1 MDFHSIPQFLCLFK
15 KNIRFHKIGKK
26 SFAFPN
32 CILYNKA
39 YCYETN
45 GGVILLGRFFSYYR
59 PYKPLFIL
67 DFSCA
72 IIAGILELA
81 FPIAVNQVIDKIM
94 PQNNFRIIL
103 LACIGL
109 LLFYVINT
117 GLQYIVVFFG
127 HKLGVLIETDMRIEL
142 FEKLQS
148 QSFEYY
154 DEQKT
159 GKLLSRLTTD
169 LFDISEVAHHGPED
183 VFITVMTLLGS
194 FILMLNMHV
203 KLAIATF
210 ILVPFITV
218 ALIFFNKK
226 MTNVNTQIYESI
238 AEFNAGVEA
247 AVTGI
252 RVTQSFAN
260 EAYENTKFNGLSNL
274 YKRAKLMFYKV
285 MAVSSA
291 YNYLMIRLINLFA
304 LVFGAYYTLQGE
316 LTNGEFVGFILLS
329 NVFIR
334 PIEKVNNMI
343 EDYPKGI
350 AGFKRLT
357 EELDKNTTVVDQH
370 DAIDV
375 ANLQGAISYQE
386 ISFSYA
392 DHTKVLDH
400 LNLDIP
406 AGETVAFVG
415 ESGSG
420 KTTLCNLLP
429 RFYEPSSGK
438 ITIDGID
445 IQKMTLA
452 SLREQI
458 GTVQQDVFLFPGT
471 MRENIAYGKLDATEE
486 EIEQAVGLAHLTG
499 VIERMSDGLDT
510 VIGERGV
517 KLSGGQKQRVA
528 IARMFLKNPPILILD
543 EATSALDT
551 ETEEVIQESLNS
563 LAAGRTTLIIA
574 HRLATIKHATRI
586 IVMSEAGIL
595 EEGTHEELMEK
606 EGHYKKLYDAQF
618 HD

>member
-1 MDFHSIPQFLCLFK
+1 
-15 KNIRFHKIGKK
+15 
-26 SFAFPN
+26 
-32 CILYNKA
+32 
-39 YCYETN
+39 
-45 GGVILLGRFFSYYR
+45 
-59 PYKPLFIL
+59 
-67 DFSCA
+67 
-72 IIAGILELA
+72 
-81 FPIAVNQVIDKIM
+81 
-94 PQNNFRIIL
+94 
-103 LACIGL
+103 
-109 LLFYVINT
+109 
-117 GLQYIVVFFG
+117 
-127 HKLGVLIETDMRIEL
+127 
-142 FEKLQS
+142 
-148 QSFEYY
+148 
-154 DEQKT
+154 
-159 GKLLSRLTTD
+159 
-169 LFDISEVAHHGPED
+169 
-183 VFITVMTLLGS
+183 
-194 FILMLNMHV
+194 
-203 KLAIATF
+203 
-210 ILVPFITV
+210 
-218 ALIFFNKK
+218 
-226 MTNVNTQIYESI
+226 
-238 AEFNAGVEA
+238 
-247 AVTGI
+247 
-252 RVTQSFAN
+252 
-260 EAYENTKFNGLSNL
+260 
-274 YKRAKLMFYKV
+274 
-285 MAVSSA
+285 
-291 YNYLMIRLINLFA
+291 
-304 LVFGAYYTLQGE
+304 
-316 LTNGEFVGFILLS
+316 
-329 NVFIR
+329 
-334 PIEKVNNMI
+334 
-343 EDYPKGI
+343 
-350 AGFKRLT
+350 
-357 EELDKNTTVVDQH
+357 
-370 DAIDV
+370 
-375 ANLQGAISYQE
+375 
-386 ISFSYA
+386 
-392 DHTKVLDH
+392 KVLDH

-574 HRLATIKHATRI
+574 HRLAMIKHATRI